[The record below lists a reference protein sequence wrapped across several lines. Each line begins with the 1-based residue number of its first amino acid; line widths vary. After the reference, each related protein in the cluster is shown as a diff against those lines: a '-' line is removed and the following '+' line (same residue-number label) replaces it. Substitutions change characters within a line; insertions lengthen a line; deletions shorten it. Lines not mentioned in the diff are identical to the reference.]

1 LLPPISLLE
10 RGGYAINTNR
20 LSGFYAPM
28 ALTSAEAD
36 L

>member
-1 LLPPISLLE
+1 LLE
-10 RGGYAINTNR
+10 LAGYAINTNR
-20 LSGFYAPM
+20 LSGFYAAM